1 MIRLT
6 LFSRLVIGYLAVF
19 FLLIAVGVY
28 AISQLDRFNE
38 VTRSIL
44 ETDDRMMD
52 YERKLTDTFLS
63 QIRYEQKF
71 VITKDDVLYDQF
83 LLFKSDFDQYFEE
96 AMAIA
101 DSQAQVLLGGAKESY
116 QRYQEMFDEEVKYLK
131 AARSYPQAR
140 YQKEKERVA
149 DRIMADLETLRV
161 YSQQNTYGKIKQLA
175 ESGAEARRLV
185 MLITGTSLIFIIA
198 VSLWITRSITRPIS
212 ILKQRTREIAQGDFG
227 DNLNLSSPPEV
238 AELAS
243 AFNLMCHRLRDLDKM
258 KSDFFSSMSH
268 ELRTPLTSIKEGT
281 GLLLEGFGGAITDKQ
296 KKLLTILAEESN
308 RLIGLV
314 NSLLDLS
321 KMEAGMMTYT
331 FEPASLAPLI
341 GKAMTEIGPLAD
353 AKRISMEAKIDGG
366 LPIMKVDSEKVLQAV
381 RNLIGNAVKFT
392 PEGGR
397 VTVSARHSGGGVEVS
412 VRDTGPGIPAENLAT
427 IFDKFQQA
435 TSTGSYRIE
444 GTGLGL
450 AMVQHIIRSHGGEV
464 WAKSQPGQGSTFT
477 FVLPA

>member
-1 MIRLT
+1 
-6 LFSRLVIGYLAVF
+6 
-19 FLLIAVGVY
+19 
-28 AISQLDRFNE
+28 
-38 VTRSIL
+38 
-44 ETDDRMMD
+44 MMD
-52 YERKLTDTFLS
+52 YEKKLTDTFLS
-63 QIRYEQKF
+63 QIRYERKF
-71 VITKDDVLYDQF
+71 VITKDDALYDQF

-96 AMAIA
+96 ALAIA

-149 DRIMADLETLRV
+149 DGIIADLEKLRA
-161 YSQQNTYGKIKQLA
+161 YSQQNTYSKIKQLA

-185 MLITGTSLIFIIA
+185 MLITGASLIFIIV

-268 ELRTPLTSIKEGT
+268 ELRTPLASIKEGT

-314 NSLLDLS
+314 NSQLDLS
-321 KMEAGMMTYT
+321 KIEAGMMNYT
-331 FEPASLAPLI
+331 FEPASLVPLI
-341 GKAMTEIGPLAD
+341 NKAMTEMGPLAE
-353 AKRISMEAKIDGG
+353 ANGIRLEARIGEG
-366 LPIMKVDSEKVLQAV
+366 LPIIKVDSDRVLQAM
-381 RNLIGNAVKFT
+381 RNLIANAIKFT
-392 PEGGR
+392 PKGGL
-397 VTVSARHSGGGVEVS
+397 VTVSTHRGDGEVEVS
-412 VRDTGPGIPAENLAT
+412 VADTGPGIQAEHLAM
-427 IFDKFQQA
+427 IFDKYQQVNP
-435 TSTGSYRIE
+435 TGSYRIE

-450 AMVQHIIRSHGGEV
+450 AIVKHIITSHGGKV
-464 WAKSQPGQGSTFT
+464 WAESRPGQGSTFT